1 MPLPCLASN
10 HDHKFQQN
18 QEIAWEMWFNVDSSR
33 IIIIAPDKKTA
44 AIHQNKDEVDR
55 VLIKPF
61 SLEELTG
68 IVLPYRNPAY

>member
-1 MPLPCLASN
+1 
-10 HDHKFQQN
+10 
-18 QEIAWEMWFNVDSSR
+18 MWFNVDSSR